1 MNVKGDFSP
10 LIKSY
15 FARKVKKAVAFV
27 TVFFH
32 NICKLLCTKRALKLL
47 INEMLRLSL
56 CKRRCIFSK
65 ASSKFICHIICINV
79 NLIV

>member
-1 MNVKGDFSP
+1 MNVKGDFSL

-15 FARKVKKAVAFV
+15 FCSERKKTVALV
-27 TVFFH
+27 TVFLY
-32 NICKLLCTKRALKLL
+32 NICKLLCTKHALKLL

-56 CKRRCIFSK
+56 CKRHCIFSK

-79 NLIV
+79 NFTV